1 MYALENMQVI
11 EPMHGEKKEGLEM
24 PELAMFGGET
34 VEEEVVET
42 TEEEPVEEEKKEG
55 ECHCEACPKHA
66 HVSSAQKWKYTLITT
81 VIFLVVVHPMT
92 YKLVN
97 SLVSKVLFKVASK
110 SGCPT
115 MAGLLLHAVVFTIAL
130 RYVMDLNI

>member
-1 MYALENMQVI
+1 M
-11 EPMHGEKKEGLEM
+11 
-24 PELAMFGGET
+24 ELYPET
-34 VEEEVVET
+34 VETHMVKETEEVVVEET
-42 TEEEPVEEEKKEG
+42 AAPKEGEEKKAEG

-97 SLVSKVLFKVASK
+97 RLVGKLLFKVASK
-110 SGCPT
+110 AGCPT
-115 MAGLLLHAVVFTIAL
+115 MAGLLLHAVVFTLAL
-130 RYVMDLNI
+130 RYVMDLKI